1 MTECGRPFRPPCSP
15 TGPSRPFLTTHRK
28 EGGSLRL
35 IVFDILAAISSN
47 LAMIAAPA
55 EEVAAGQ
62 KWLALVDDQKY
73 EENWNQASSMF
84 RSEVTQDRP
93 VQKTA

>member
-1 MTECGRPFRPPCSP
+1 M
-15 TGPSRPFLTTHRK
+15 
-28 EGGSLRL
+28 RL